1 MTRPAPGHGPA
12 LGPRRHRGVA
22 LLIALALLAA
32 LTLTALTVAQT
43 TTLELGMAR
52 NEEDALRAL
61 HAANAALSAAQAWL
75 RDNASNPSA
84 QFTATGAGG
93 LHTAPRYGAQGPPP
107 GAWRGDGSRAIPK
120 PAGLRGTAPRYVIEW
135 LGTHTDT
142 GTAADPLPAAEVDR
156 YRITARGFGNT
167 FATADVRSTYAQTRD
182 GRTERPLT
190 GRLSW
195 TYLDGA

>member
-1 MTRPAPGHGPA
+1 MTSAALGERPA

-32 LTLTALTVAQT
+32 LTITALTVAQT

-75 RDNASNPSA
+75 RDNASDPAA

-93 LHTAPRYGAQGPPP
+93 LHAAPRYGAQGPSS
-107 GAWRGDGSRAIPK
+107 GAWHDDGSHAIPK
-120 PAGLRGTAPRYVIEW
+120 PAGLRGAAPRYLIEW
-135 LGTHTDT
+135 LGTRTDT
-142 GTAADPLPAAEVDR
+142 GTAAAPLPAAEVDH

-182 GRTERPLT
+182 GRTDRPLT

-195 TYLDGA
+195 TRLE